1 MTARASTGWRKCGEM
16 GNHAPQQPG
25 NMTMHL
31 EPGNAKIEID
41 GYPLD
46 QFVTGMSL
54 TFNVATHRPILVLE
68 LLPSAL
74 DVTAPSVEISGD
86 FRGFLIAHGWRPPE

>member
-1 MTARASTGWRKCGEM
+1 M

-25 NMTMHL
+25 NMTMRL
-31 EPGNAKIEID
+31 EPGNASVEID
-41 GYPLD
+41 GYHLED
-46 QFVTGMSL
+46 VCTGMSI
-54 TFNVATHRPILVLE
+54 TFNVATRRPVLVLE